1 MRLVCGNRELDLARP
16 RVMGILNITPDS
28 FSDGGIWVT
37 TQAAVAR
44 ARQMVAEGADVIDV
58 GGESTRPGAMPVG
71 EQEEMDRVLPVVE
84 TISREID
91 TCISVDTSSPRLMRE
106 AARAGA
112 HMINDVRAL
121 QRDDALASAA
131 AGGLAACL
139 MHMRGEPATMQQQT
153 SYGDVVSEVKLFLQA
168 RLDACSAAG
177 IARNRLLVDPGFGF
191 GKTLAQNIGLLRRM
205 SEFAALGV
213 PVLAGVSRKSM
224 IGAMLADANGPRPV
238 GGRLY
243 GSVAAAVL
251 AAVNGASILRVHD
264 VAETADALA
273 VFVATQQQEIT

>member
-1 MRLVCGNRELDLARP
+1 MRLVYGNREFDLARP
-16 RVMGILNITPDS
+16 RVMGILNVTPDS
-28 FSDGGIWVT
+28 FSDGGLWVA

-44 ARQMVAEGADVIDV
+44 ARQMVAEGADIIDV
-58 GGESTRPGAMPVG
+58 GGESTRPGALPVS
-71 EQEEMDRVLPVVE
+71 EQEEMDRALPVVE
-84 TISREID
+84 VIAREID

-121 QRDDALASAA
+121 QRDGALASAA
-131 AGGLAACL
+131 AGGLAVCL

-153 SYGDVVSEVKLFLQA
+153 SYGDVVSEVNAFLQA
-168 RLDACSAAG
+168 RLDACVAAG
-177 IARNRLLVDPGFGF
+177 ISRNRLLVDPGFGF
-191 GKTLAQNIGLLRRM
+191 GKTLAQNIELLRRM
-205 SEFAALGV
+205 GEFSVLGV

-224 IGAMLADANGPRPV
+224 VGAMLADANGPRPV

-251 AAVNGASILRVHD
+251 AAANGASILRVHD
-264 VAETADALA
+264 VAATADALA
-273 VFVATQQQEIT
+273 VFAAIQQREMM